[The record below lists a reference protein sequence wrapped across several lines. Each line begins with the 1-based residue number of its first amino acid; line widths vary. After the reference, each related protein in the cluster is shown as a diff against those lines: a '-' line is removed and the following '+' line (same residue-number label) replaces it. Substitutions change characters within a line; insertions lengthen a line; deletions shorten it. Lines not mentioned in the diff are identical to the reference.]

1 MKHVKLFVLNIVII
15 KQLGLGPTIFIQ
27 MSIVVKTTIRLLVK
41 HIMKLNTECIVL
53 YLKKIKTLRCRHTE
67 QVSIFTFVI
76 DSWEHG

>member
-53 YLKKIKTLRCRHTE
+53 YLKKK
-67 QVSIFTFVI
+67 
-76 DSWEHG
+76 